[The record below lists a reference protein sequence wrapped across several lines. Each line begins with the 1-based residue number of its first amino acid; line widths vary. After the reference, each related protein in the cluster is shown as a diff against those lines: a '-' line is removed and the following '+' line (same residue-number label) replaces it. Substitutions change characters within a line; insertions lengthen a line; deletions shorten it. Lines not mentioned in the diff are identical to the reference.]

1 LPRLT
6 LIGIHGAHDR
16 DTKQVQPTLM
26 PQMYALYRQTM
37 GERFDNEVINQALYQ
52 IKEASGFL
60 RLREIERNNEK
71 DRTPW
76 FCPTGQTPVDQCQQH
91 GGKDAYSLG
100 VVTQTRTEV
109 LELPASMRIAL
120 TFYGRPLAAATVDLS
135 ERAEKLIEAMCAGR
149 PLCQGPAQALM
160 QNHLKSNPNKA
171 FAIGWN
177 KPGYGFRYG
186 DDNPGLSMLRA
197 LYNCNHAR
205 NNPKLCRLAAVNDHE
220 LLPFYEE
227 EHNQTQALLQNLKPV
242 DPALGQQEREEPGVR
257 APKELRHNDQ
267 LTGMTPGALEG
278 IERWNTAEMVQ
289 ALRQS
294 QPPVLID
301 VAVAGPMLPGAL
313 HFVRGGLAFK
323 EPSVDAA
330 YAERFR
336 HMLAAAAP
344 DLNQPLVF
352 YCDSSSCWLSV
363 NAAMRAR
370 QLGYTQV
377 KWYRGGMQAWS
388 QAGQPLAGRLPVA
401 VIH

>member
-1 LPRLT
+1 
-6 LIGIHGAHDR
+6 
-16 DTKQVQPTLM
+16 
-26 PQMYALYRQTM
+26 
-37 GERFDNEVINQALYQ
+37 
-52 IKEASGFL
+52 
-60 RLREIERNNEK
+60 
-71 DRTPW
+71 
-76 FCPTGQTPVDQCQQH
+76 
-91 GGKDAYSLG
+91 
-100 VVTQTRTEV
+100 
-109 LELPASMRIAL
+109 
-120 TFYGRPLAAATVDLS
+120 
-135 ERAEKLIEAMCAGR
+135 
-149 PLCQGPAQALM
+149 
-160 QNHLKSNPNKA
+160 
-171 FAIGWN
+171 
-177 KPGYGFRYG
+177 
-186 DDNPGLSMLRA
+186 
-197 LYNCNHAR
+197 
-205 NNPKLCRLAAVNDHE
+205 
-220 LLPFYEE
+220 
-227 EHNQTQALLQNLKPV
+227 
-242 DPALGQQEREEPGVR
+242 
-257 APKELRHNDQ
+257 
-267 LTGMTPGALEG
+267 MTPGALEG

-289 ALRQS
+289 ALRQP

-313 HFVRGGLAFK
+313 HFVSGGLAFK

>member
-1 LPRLT
+1 
-6 LIGIHGAHDR
+6 
-16 DTKQVQPTLM
+16 
-26 PQMYALYRQTM
+26 
-37 GERFDNEVINQALYQ
+37 
-52 IKEASGFL
+52 
-60 RLREIERNNEK
+60 
-71 DRTPW
+71 
-76 FCPTGQTPVDQCQQH
+76 
-91 GGKDAYSLG
+91 
-100 VVTQTRTEV
+100 
-109 LELPASMRIAL
+109 
-120 TFYGRPLAAATVDLS
+120 
-135 ERAEKLIEAMCAGR
+135 
-149 PLCQGPAQALM
+149 
-160 QNHLKSNPNKA
+160 
-171 FAIGWN
+171 
-177 KPGYGFRYG
+177 
-186 DDNPGLSMLRA
+186 
-197 LYNCNHAR
+197 
-205 NNPKLCRLAAVNDHE
+205 

-227 EHNQTQALLQNLKPV
+227 AHNQTQSLLRNLKPV

-289 ALRQS
+289 ALRQP

-313 HFVRGGLAFK
+313 HFVSGGLAFK

-336 HMLAAAAP
+336 LMLAAAAP